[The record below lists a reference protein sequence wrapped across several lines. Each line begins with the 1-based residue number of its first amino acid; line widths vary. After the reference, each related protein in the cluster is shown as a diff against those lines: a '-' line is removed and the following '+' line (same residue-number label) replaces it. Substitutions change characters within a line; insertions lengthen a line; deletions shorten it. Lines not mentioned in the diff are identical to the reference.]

1 MYAFIDKSRNRHV
14 VGSQDSRDI
23 LRDDTIYYRRDT
35 YLSPE
40 EKLKEMI
47 MRVMHHA
54 PLVGFSRDLYEHE
67 VPHSKEFLY
76 NMVSIPLAWP

>member
-1 MYAFIDKSRNRHV
+1 MSTFIHKSCNRHV

-23 LRDDTIYYRRDT
+23 LMDDTIYCRRET

-40 EKLKEMI
+40 ENLREMI

-67 VPHSKEFLY
+67 VPHSEEFL
-76 NMVSIPLAWP
+76 